1 MHVNRD
7 PIASK
12 LINILSNKKIFNMKY
27 KFFKPIQKKIYYLIK
42 STIFFNYLKKDF
54 SLLNSEIE
62 INVFV
67 LPKLLFKFKP
77 VN

>member
-27 KFFKPIQKKIYYLIK
+27 KFFKPIQKKILLFDK
-42 STIFFNYLKKDF
+42 NSTIFL
-54 SLLNSEIE
+54 I
-62 INVFV
+62 I
-67 LPKLLFKFKP
+67 
-77 VN
+77 